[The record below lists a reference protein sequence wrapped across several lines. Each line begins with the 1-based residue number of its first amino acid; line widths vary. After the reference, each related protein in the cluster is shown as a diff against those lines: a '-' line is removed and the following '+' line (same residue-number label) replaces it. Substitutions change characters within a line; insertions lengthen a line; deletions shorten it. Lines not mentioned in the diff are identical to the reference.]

1 MLTISLVPA
10 SKLAIEVVQ
19 GLNKSYKN
27 PENYPTIEKFVDDFW
42 QLFKSIIPL
51 EDYIRITESNTTPI
65 SASSIALLKQ
75 LKKDIKN
82 VIVHRSLK
90 SDSTLILGN
99 DTKTVFSR
107 VSINPLFHE
116 ANAEKSNMNSLLF
129 PIFDNLFKSVIA
141 ELAPSNT
148 IVNLNINLGL
158 TYNESTGVF
167 FTNFRSPAE
176 FMFWKNVSL
185 TQMDVLSNKFDNI
198 NIAIE
203 ILTTDREFSYTQ
215 IDKIIT
221 LMPSKQEIAGIVL
234 AEFIEIENPNIFT
247 YDDISIDLKETLSF
261 LAEI

>member
-10 SKLAIEVVQ
+10 TKLAIEVVE

-51 EDYIRITESNTTPI
+51 EDYIRITDSNTTPI
-65 SASSIALLKQ
+65 SASSIDLLKQ
-75 LKKDIKN
+75 LKKDIKS
-82 VIVHRSLK
+82 VITNRSLK
-90 SDSTLILGN
+90 SDSTLMLSEN
-99 DTKTVFSR
+99 SKKVFAR

-141 ELAPSNT
+141 ELAPTGS

-158 TYNESTGVF
+158 TFNENTGSF

-185 TQMDVLSNKFDNI
+185 TQLDVLSQKFDNL

-203 ILTTDREFSYTQ
+203 TLTTDREFSFTEV
-215 IDKIIT
+215 DKIIP

-234 AEFIEIENPNIFT
+234 AEFLEIENPNIFT
-247 YDDISIDLKETLSF
+247 YDDVSIDLKETLLF
-261 LAEI
+261 LT